1 MKPLKQLM
9 RFLLCIAVCLALAA
23 CNKTN
28 SSKKISPEAAKQ
40 SRLDWN
46 LKTTVGA
53 YEEVGNNSPAW
64 DEAATNALAE
74 FAKSRSQSFAA
85 DEDWMT
91 IIRTNCEAAVAAGC
105 DDPMIRYLY
114 IRFSM
119 SQTNSPQDYAEA
131 LCGAALD
138 IQKSLYPDIRKFY
151 AVIRAVDQLF
161 YAYGTN
167 AYPMSVTRQIEPL
180 MGQNLLS
187 VIQDKTTPP
196 EEAYEACD
204 ESLKEFN
211 GEKDNYAK
219 AYSMTEPP
227 IFANWPD
234 ESTSWLLKGQA
245 NYQMAWNARGGGYA
259 DGVTADGWREFS
271 NHLAVAESALDHA
284 WKLNPKDAR
293 IPTLMIRVDEA
304 QQKDRDDM
312 ELWFSRAMALNPN
325 NYEACENKLHYLY
338 PQWYGSRDD
347 MVAFG
352 KECAASTNWGGNV
365 PLILSDAHREY
376 WLYLNDADE
385 KSNYWTQPDVW
396 PDIKIAFDRFF
407 ELNPDAIGYYHNYA
421 WFAYHCEQWDA
432 LNEIIPKLG
441 LVNYSYFGGEDEF
454 NKMVQLAK
462 DHAAKPAAAP
472 QQ

>member
-1 MKPLKQLM
+1 MKSLKQLT
-9 RFLLCIAVCLALAA
+9 RFLFCIAVCLALAA
-23 CNKTN
+23 CNKAN

-53 YEEVGNNSPAW
+53 YEEVGNTSPAW

-91 IIRTNCEAAVAAGC
+91 IIRTNCIAAVQSGC

-114 IRFSM
+114 VRSCM
-119 SQTNSPQDYAEA
+119 SQTNSPQDFAEA
-131 LCGAALD
+131 LCGVALD
-138 IQKSLYPDIRKFY
+138 MQKSSYPDIRKFY
-151 AVIRAVDQLF
+151 AVIRAMDQLS

-167 AYPMSVTRQIEPL
+167 GNSMPEAQELGPL
-180 MGQNLLS
+180 VSQNLS
-187 VIQDKTTPP
+187 PVIQDKTTPP
-196 EEAYEACD
+196 EEVYEVCD
-204 ESLKEFN
+204 EYLKGFN
-211 GEKDNYAK
+211 GNTDSYIQ
-219 AYSMTEPP
+219 AYTAIEPP
-227 IFANWPD
+227 LFANWPD

-245 NYQMAWNARGGGYA
+245 NFQMAWNARGGGYA
-259 DGVTADGWREFS
+259 NNVTAEGWKAFS
-271 NHLAVAESALDHA
+271 NDLAVAENALNRA
-284 WKLNPKDAR
+284 WELNPKDVR

-312 ELWFSRAMALNPN
+312 ELWFGRAMNLNPN

-347 MVAFG
+347 MVEFG
-352 KECAASTNWGGNV
+352 RECVASTNWGGNV
-365 PLILSDAHREY
+365 PLILADAHREY
-376 WLYLNDADE
+376 WLYLDDSDE
-385 KSNYWTQPDVW
+385 KSNYWKQPDVW
-396 PDIKIAFDRFF
+396 PDIKAAFDRFF

-421 WFAYHCEQWDA
+421 WYAYQCEQWDA

-441 LVNYSYFGGEDEF
+441 PVNYDYFGGVDEF

-462 DHAAKPAAAP
+462 EHASPPAAAP